1 MCHGAPNN
9 KSANSTSGSIPVS
22 NSKPTSTDNAKEI
35 TYNGNHTY
43 Y

>member
-1 MCHGAPNN
+1 MVPPTINQQIAQ
-9 KSANSTSGSIPVS
+9 VEVFQYQ
-22 NSKPTSTDNAKEI
+22 SKPTSTDTAKEI